1 MFCTEC
7 GAQIPDDA
15 AFCTNCGASTAVAN
29 EKDPS
34 TPTADSAF
42 SADAVPGNT
51 VPNAQTPDFTQPLY
65 GSSVQQQPTAQQQPT
80 ESQPPFVPSEPPRR
94 KRSRR
99 PIIAVVILCVVLL
112 AAGGL
117 AAYHFLGPGLP
128 LPWLANESS
137 DTHEEEDANTEQDA
151 NKEDEEKETS
161 DDKDESDTQ
170 DNESTDEETA
180 QKDLQNNSSGDSA
193 SDSTSSAQQGMAAVS
208 STEASSTLA
217 GDNVTS
223 YYGPD
228 NLIDGDLGTGWAEG
242 VDGPGVGQWFQINFS
257 TPQEV
262 FGVALCPGYAKSQK
276 LFEQNGCPT
285 RVRVSL
291 SDGASME
298 MTLQDSLTSGT
309 EMQAASFEN
318 THLTSYVRVEI
329 LEVRPGSYYDDT
341 VISEFNIY

>member
-7 GAQIPDDA
+7 GAQIPDGA
-15 AFCTNCGASTAVAN
+15 AFCTNCGASTSVAN
-29 EKDPS
+29 RKDPS
-34 TPTADSAF
+34 PPTIESTF
-42 SADAVPGNT
+42 SDDAASGNT
-51 VPNAQTPDFTQPLY
+51 VSNAQTPDFTQPLY
-65 GSSVQQQPTAQQQPT
+65 EGSAQQQPT
-80 ESQPPFVPSEPPRR
+80 KKQPPFVSSEPPRR
-94 KRSRR
+94 RRSRG
-99 PIIAVVILCVVLL
+99 PIIAVAILCIVLL
-112 AAGGL
+112 TVGGL

-137 DTHEEEDANTEQDA
+137 DTNEGEDANTEKNVDQ
-151 NKEDEEKETS
+151 EDEEKES
-161 DDKDESDTQ
+161 SEDKDEGGRQ
-170 DNESTDEETA
+170 DNESADEEA
-180 QKDLQNNSSGDSA
+180 SQKDLQNNRSSGST
-193 SDSTSSAQQGMAAVS
+193 SDSKSSAQQGMAAVS

-228 NLIDGDLGTGWAEG
+228 NLIDGDLSTGWAEG
-242 VDGPGVGQWFQINFS
+242 VDGPGVGEWFQINFS

-262 FGVALCPGYAKSQK
+262 HGVDLCPGYAKSQK

-291 SDGASME
+291 SDGTSME
-298 MTLQDSLTSGT
+298 MTLQDSLASGT
-309 EMQAASFEN
+309 EVQEASFEN

-341 VISEFNIY
+341 VISEFTIY